1 MESYNAQIQYYERYI
16 KENPNYIFVG
26 IYADEAVS
34 GTDTRKRDA
43 FRQMIQ
49 DCKDGKID
57 VIVTKSLS
65 RFGRNTVDCLKI
77 IRELKAL
84 GIDVFF
90 EKESIH
96 TLPSEGEML
105 ISLISAV
112 AQNESLSL
120 SENVK
125 WGIHRKYERGLV
137 RSIPCG
143 KFLGYD
149 KDNEG
154 NLILNE
160 EQATIVRRI
169 YQEFLDGYGTF
180 QIAKRLTEENIPR
193 AFDGKE
199 WCASHIKKVLT
210 NEKMKGDT
218 LCQKTYNTDYLTK
231 KRAKNTGELP
241 QYYYENTHPA
251 IIKKAI
257 WECVQL
263 EFERQKKYCIEH
275 EISTFHRNNPEN
287 PLSAKIICSV
297 CGSTFVLLESKKVGE
312 EGRKYW
318 RCSSFRGNNGT
329 EIKDKLFIPK
339 PLHRTSQNPIVI
351 RRRKDPKPRQK
362 FCTDIQVEEG
372 VPEKAFIKAWN
383 SIVDRYEEYT
393 PAWKEAIE
401 GDDVL
406 KAYRAREMMSLVRNT
421 GIISEMPYEVMLKT
435 LSHIELGHDDSI
447 KVVFIEEVTIEIT
460 R

>member
-1 MESYNAQIQYYERYI
+1 MESYNAQIQYYQRYI
-16 KENPNYIFVG
+16 KENLNYIFAG

-43 FRQMIQ
+43 FRHIIQ
-49 DCKDGKID
+49 DCRDGKID
-57 VIVTKSLS
+57 MVVTKSLS

-84 GIDVFF
+84 GVDVFF
-90 EKESIH
+90 EKKNIH
-96 TLPSEGEML
+96 TLQSEGEML

-120 SENVK
+120 SENIK
-125 WGIHRKYERGLV
+125 WGIHRKYERGIIN
-137 RSIPCG
+137 SIPCG

-154 NLILNE
+154 NIIINE
-160 EQATIVRRI
+160 EQAAIVRRI

-180 QIAKRLTEENIPR
+180 QIAKRLTEEKIPR
-193 AFDGKE
+193 TFGGKE
-199 WCASHIKKVLT
+199 WCASHIRKVLT

-218 LCQKTYNTDYLTK
+218 QFQKTYNTDYLTK
-231 KRAKNTGELP
+231 KRAKNKGELP
-241 QYYYENTHPA
+241 QYYYENTHQA
-251 IIKKAI
+251 IIEKEK

-263 EFERQKKYCIEH
+263 EFERQKQYCIEH
-275 EISTFHRNNPEN
+275 KISTFHHNNSEN

-329 EIKDKLFIPK
+329 EIKDKLFTPK
-339 PLHRTSQNPIVI
+339 PLHRTSQNPNVI
-351 RRRKDPKPRQK
+351 RRRKDPKPRQML
-362 FCTDIQVEEG
+362 CTDIQIEEG

-383 SIVDRYEEYT
+383 RLVNGYEEYM
-393 PAWKEAIE
+393 PALKEAID

-406 KAYRAREMMSLVRNT
+406 KAYRAREMMKLVKDT
-421 GIISEMPYEVMLKT
+421 GCIYEMPYEIMIKA
-435 LSHIELGHDDSI
+435 LSHIEVIPDGTIVHFLDSTYH
-447 KVVFIEEVTIEIT
+447 K
-460 R
+460 

>member
-1 MESYNAQIQYYERYI
+1 MCSL
-16 KENPNYIFVG
+16 
-26 IYADEAVS
+26 
-34 GTDTRKRDA
+34 KR
-43 FRQMIQ
+43 
-49 DCKDGKID
+49 
-57 VIVTKSLS
+57 
-65 RFGRNTVDCLKI
+65 N
-77 IRELKAL
+77 
-84 GIDVFF
+84 
-90 EKESIH
+90 IH
-96 TLPSEGEML
+96 TLQSEGEML

-125 WGIHRKYERGLV
+125 WGIHRKYERGV
-137 RSIPCG
+137 IKSIPCG

-154 NLILNE
+154 NLIINE
-160 EQATIVRRI
+160 DQAEIVRRI

-199 WCASHIKKVLT
+199 WCASHIRKVLT

-231 KRAKNTGELP
+231 KRVKNTGELP

-251 IIKKAI
+251 IIKKEI

-275 EISTFHRNNPEN
+275 KISSFHRNNPEN

-297 CGSTFVLLESKKVGE
+297 CGSTFVLQESKRVGE

-318 RCSSFRGNNGT
+318 RCSSFRGNKGT
-329 EIKDKLFIPK
+329 EIKDKLFTPK
-339 PLHRTSQNPIVI
+339 PLHRTSQNPKVI
-351 RRRKDPKPRQK
+351 RRWKDPKPRQML
-362 FCTDIQVEEG
+362 CTDIQVEEDL
-372 VPEKAFIKAWN
+372 PEKAIIKAWN
-383 SIVDRYEEYT
+383 NIVDKYEEYM
-393 PAWKEAIE
+393 PVWKEAIE
-401 GDDVL
+401 GNNVI
-406 KAYRAREMMSLVRNT
+406 KAYRAKEIVRLVEEYGYIDKMS
-421 GIISEMPYEVMLKT
+421 YELLMKT
-435 LSHIELGHDDSI
+435 LENI
-447 KVVFIEEVTIEIT
+447 KVFENVKIEV
-460 R
+460 RFMAGK